1 MLLLIMLI
9 LSQKE
14 KSTLGLRIIDVS
26 HNANNIVEHV
36 LVDVDEYSLTNNVPS
51 ITLYN
56 ASASTK
62 AMETPTLYGYVGD
75 LSLLQQFSCHII
87 NLYVKAL
94 LDVFK
99 PMLRDLE
106 LSFFASKERTLLA
119 SHRRVTIGIKVGP
132 STRRCLA

>member
-1 MLLLIMLI
+1 MLI
-9 LSQKE
+9 LSQIE
-14 KSTLGLRIIDVS
+14 KSTLGFRIIDVS

-62 AMETPTLYGYVGD
+62 AMETPTLSCYVGD

-106 LSFFASKERTLLA
+106 LSFLRAKRELY
-119 SHRRVTIGIKVGP
+119 
-132 STRRCLA
+132 